1 MNYEEIKQPNWLFCL
16 SNELHDAKA
25 ATMLMKT
32 QRLRCVFDAS
42 ATKTL
47 MRLNGWLR
55 YGTEDCL
62 YFIFNIGREK
72 YCYTHIFRD
81 VTDSDLTDMR
91 VRYDFRR
98 MYLVDTPEKTT
109 LIATIAH
116 SLYLETQS
124 NRQLEDKDVNEL
136 QEKSV
141 VKLAHCEVR

>member
-1 MNYEEIKQPNWLFCL
+1 MNYEIQQPNWLFCL

-25 ATMLMKT
+25 ATMHMKT

-47 MRLNGWLR
+47 MRLNGWIR

-62 YFIFNIGREK
+62 YFIFNISCEK

-81 VTDSDLTDMR
+81 VTDNDLADMR

-98 MYLVDTPEKTT
+98 MYLVDTPEKTM
-109 LIATIAH
+109 LIAKVAH

-124 NRQLEDKDVNEL
+124 NRQLEDNDVNEL

>member
-1 MNYEEIKQPNWLFCL
+1 
-16 SNELHDAKA
+16 
-25 ATMLMKT
+25 
-32 QRLRCVFDAS
+32 
-42 ATKTL
+42 

-55 YGTEDCL
+55 YAKEDCL
-62 YFIFNIGREK
+62 YYIFNIGREK

-91 VRYDFRR
+91 VKYDFRR
-98 MYLVDTPEKTT
+98 MYLVDTPEKTMLT
-109 LIATIAH
+109 ATIAH

-124 NRQLEDKDVNEL
+124 NRQLEDNDVNEL